1 VVQNCD
7 VRFNIL
13 VNIALTLAE
22 DRIPNVRLALCQ
34 LVDVLRNHIVD
45 HSVRYTREQANADS
59 NGLEGEENGER
70 GANTTLVLSALRTLL
85 TDRDRDVQYFA
96 LQLRQHID
104 ADYEQYKAEMIRSCN
119 NEC

>member
-1 VVQNCD
+1 
-7 VRFNIL
+7 
-13 VNIALTLAE
+13 
-22 DRIPNVRLALCQ
+22 
-34 LVDVLRNHIVD
+34 
-45 HSVRYTREQANADS
+45 
-59 NGLEGEENGER
+59 
-70 GANTTLVLSALRTLL
+70 LRTLL